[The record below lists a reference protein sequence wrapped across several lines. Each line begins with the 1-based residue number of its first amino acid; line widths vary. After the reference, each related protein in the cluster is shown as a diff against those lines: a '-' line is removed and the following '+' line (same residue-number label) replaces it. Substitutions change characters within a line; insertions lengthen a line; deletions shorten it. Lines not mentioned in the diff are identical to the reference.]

1 MPLDIK
7 VSEENIKEEKQM
19 LQDEIREKKRESA
32 TKNRFFTSVN
42 TLYTPKIYFI
52 SQFSTTNH
60 SHNSSNQLYP

>member
-42 TLYTPKIYFI
+42 T
-52 SQFSTTNH
+52 Q
-60 SHNSSNQLYP
+60 